1 MKLGFRWYGLNDSIP
16 LEYIG
21 QIPNMH
27 TVVTALYD
35 SKPGEKWD
43 ETKLKELKKYVE
55 DHNLKME
62 VIESIPVPEGIKYGA
77 ENRDELIDNFIYNL
91 RLVAKYGVKCVCYN
105 FMPVFDWLRTTM
117 HHVNKDGSDSLA
129 YIYEDF
135 LKVDPKHL
143 HLPGWDESY
152 TESELQEL
160 MNRYQHMTHEDLF
173 NNIVY
178 FLNKVIPVC
187 EEVDVNLAIHP
198 DDPPWDIFSLPRI
211 ISSEADLDRLF
222 KAVPSKRNGLTLCTG
237 SLGAGRD
244 NDIVHLDAGFL
255 CCRGLSVLVVKAHY
269 QHAFRHVQGLGDL
282 CVHGVH
288 IDSQTSLLVLRDIHL
303 GLCVGQVVDDVHG
316 FIDGDG
322 IANALYLG
330 VCHLGYIDANELS
343 LHVQKGSAGVS
354 GVDGRVYLDQ
364 VGVRSFLRCDLTV
377 QGGNIANGY
386 GLPETKGIT
395 DGDDALTRLQV
406 FRVMQA
412 GHLDLVHGALR
423 HIRQL
428 YCHDGQVHGGI
439 GALDG
444 CIHGF
449 SVDEGNGDLT
459 RILHYV
465 VVGHDQKLVPRLLY
479 NNTGARCLR
488 HIFLGHAAAIE
499 VIEDAAVALLLNH
512 HFVGDAD
519 HKGHG
524 LLNDV

>member
-21 QIPNMH
+21 QIPNMQ

-211 ISSEADLDRLF
+211 ISSEADLDKLF

-244 NDIVHLDAGFL
+244 NDIVHLADKYSSQGRLHFL
-255 CCRGLSVLVVKAHY
+255 HMRNIKYLDDKGSFAETGHCTCDGDLDMAKIVDVLVKNGFDGYV
-269 QHAFRHVQGLGDL
+269 RPD
-282 CVHGVH
+282 HGRN
-288 IDSQTSLLVLRDIHL
+288 IF
-303 GLCVGQVVDDVHG
+303 GE
-316 FIDGDG
+316 
-322 IANALYLG
+322 N
-330 VCHLGYIDANELS
+330 
-343 LHVQKGSAGVS
+343 QKP
-354 GVDGRVYLDQ
+354 
-364 VGVRSFLRCDLTV
+364 
-377 QGGNIANGY
+377 GY
-386 GLPETKGIT
+386 GLY
-395 DGDDALTRLQV
+395 DRAL
-406 FRVMQA
+406 
-412 GHLDLVHGALR
+412 GACYINGLFEATEKQYSLR
-423 HIRQL
+423 K
-428 YCHDGQVHGGI
+428 D
-439 GALDG
+439 
-444 CIHGF
+444 
-449 SVDEGNGDLT
+449 
-459 RILHYV
+459 
-465 VVGHDQKLVPRLLY
+465 K
-479 NNTGARCLR
+479 
-488 HIFLGHAAAIE
+488 
-499 VIEDAAVALLLNH
+499 
-512 HFVGDAD
+512 
-519 HKGHG
+519 
-524 LLNDV
+524 